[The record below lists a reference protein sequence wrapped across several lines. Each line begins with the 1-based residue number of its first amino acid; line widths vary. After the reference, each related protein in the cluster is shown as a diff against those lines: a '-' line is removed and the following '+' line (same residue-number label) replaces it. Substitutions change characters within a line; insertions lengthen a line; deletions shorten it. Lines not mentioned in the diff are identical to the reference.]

1 MPVSRSRDPG
11 ARRPDARGLNQGPVR
26 ATAGMTLLEVVT
38 VLAIAGVVTSS
49 LYLLLGAAIKG
60 YLIAHARIADEER
73 ARQALTWLTD
83 RLRQASADPGSACQE
98 GVVRLGTGTGF
109 AQRLAFRATIDE
121 GLIPPRQT
129 YVFYVEDR
137 TLWQETRGEEASD
150 LCGEEEARAAPDPAR
165 LPLTPPVI
173 REFALAY
180 LDRRGR
186 PTSLPSL
193 VRSVQVTLALEAPAM
208 NGQAEVQTYQTVATL
223 RAP

>member
-1 MPVSRSRDPG
+1 
-11 ARRPDARGLNQGPVR
+11 
-26 ATAGMTLLEVVT
+26 MTLLEVIT

-60 YLIAHARIADEER
+60 YQIAHARIADEER

-83 RLRQASADPGSACQE
+83 RLRQAGADPRSSCQE
-98 GVVRLGTGTGF
+98 GFARLGTGTGF
-109 AQRLAFRATIDE
+109 GQRLAFRATVDE
-121 GLIPPRQT
+121 RLTPPRQT

-137 TLWQETRGEEASD
+137 TLWQETRGEEAPD
-150 LCGEEEARAAPDPAR
+150 LCGEEAARAAPDPAR

-180 LDRRGR
+180 LDRRGQ
-186 PTSLPSL
+186 PTSVPTL
-193 VRSVQVTLALEAPAM
+193 VRSVQVTLALEAPAIS
-208 NGQAEVQTYQTVATL
+208 GQMEAQAYQTVVTL

>member
-1 MPVSRSRDPG
+1 
-11 ARRPDARGLNQGPVR
+11 
-26 ATAGMTLLEVVT
+26 MTLLEVIT

-83 RLRQASADPGSACQE
+83 RLRQASADPNAACQE
-98 GVVRLGTGTGF
+98 GFVRLGTGSGF
-109 AQRLAFRATIDE
+109 DQRLVFRAVADE
-121 GLIPPRQT
+121 RLTPPRQT
-129 YVFYVEDR
+129 YVFYVEDG
-137 TLWQETRGEEASD
+137 TLWQETRGEAPD
-150 LCGEEEARAAPDPAR
+150 PCREEGARTAPDPAR

-173 REFALAY
+173 RDFALAY
-180 LDRRGR
+180 LDRQGR
-186 PTSLPSL
+186 PTSLPTL

-208 NGQAEVQTYQTVATL
+208 GGQAEAQTYQTVATV